1 MPEQDL
7 HAERVKKL
15 LAQDSE
21 INDAQAKE
29 FRVQLEQ
36 SLQSWEEKTKKARRR
51 VFIALAVYLGV
62 MSLFWSYAV
71 LWRHAPEVLLRQAPE
86 HAGVPP
92 RGGAPPW
99 LIYVPVI
106 LAAAIT
112 NVWLIALYLLKYVPR
127 LNRAR
132 FDLQMAMTLELQ
144 QQVKQL
150 HEELLRRDKQ

>member
-1 MPEQDL
+1 MPEQDS

-21 INDAQAKE
+21 IKGAQTRE

-36 SLQSWEEKTKKARRR
+36 SLESWEEKTKRARRR
-51 VFIALAVYLGV
+51 VYIALAVYLGV

-71 LWRHAPEVLLRQAPE
+71 IWRHAPDALSHRAPE
-86 HAGVPP
+86 HAEGPP
-92 RGGAPPW
+92 KSGAAPW

-112 NVWLIALYLLKYVPR
+112 NVWLIALYLLRYLPR
-127 LNRAR
+127 LSRAR
-132 FDLQMAMTLELQ
+132 FDLHTAMMLELQ

-150 HEELLRRDKQ
+150 HEEYLRRDK

>member
-71 LWRHAPEVLLRQAPE
+71 LWRHAPEALLRQAPE

-92 RGGAPPW
+92 RG
-99 LIYVPVI
+99 
-106 LAAAIT
+106 
-112 NVWLIALYLLKYVPR
+112 
-127 LNRAR
+127 AR
-132 FDLQMAMTLELQ
+132 RHGSYMCL
-144 QQVKQL
+144 
-150 HEELLRRDKQ
+150 

>member
-7 HAERVKKL
+7 RAERVKKL

-21 INDAQAKE
+21 INDAQSQE
-29 FRVQLEQ
+29 FRLQLEQ
-36 SLQSWEEKTKKARRR
+36 SLESWEEKTKKARRR

-71 LWRHAPEVLLRQAPE
+71 LWRHAPDALSHQAPAR
-86 HAGVPP
+86 AGTPP
-92 RGGAPPW
+92 KIGAAPW
-99 LIYVPVI
+99 LVYVPVI

-112 NVWLIALYLLKYVPR
+112 NVWLIALYLLRYLPR
-127 LNRAR
+127 LSRAR
-132 FDLQMAMTLELQ
+132 FDLHTAMMLELQ

-150 HEELLRRDKQ
+150 HEELARRDK

>member
-1 MPEQDL
+1 M
-7 HAERVKKL
+7 
-15 LAQDSE
+15 
-21 INDAQAKE
+21 
-29 FRVQLEQ
+29 
-36 SLQSWEEKTKKARRR
+36 
-51 VFIALAVYLGV
+51 
-62 MSLFWSYAV
+62 
-71 LWRHAPEVLLRQAPE
+71 
-86 HAGVPP
+86 
-92 RGGAPPW
+92 
-99 LIYVPVI
+99 I